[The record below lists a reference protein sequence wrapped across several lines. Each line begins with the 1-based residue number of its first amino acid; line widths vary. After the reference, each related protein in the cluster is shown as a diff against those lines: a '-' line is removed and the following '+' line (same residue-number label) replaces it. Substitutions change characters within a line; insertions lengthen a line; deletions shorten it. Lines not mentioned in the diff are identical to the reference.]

1 MFLEIKSDQTFHRC
15 EKIETLCAKSLVI
28 IIDSK
33 HLQINFVQI
42 FYFEK
47 ALQWEIR

>member
-1 MFLEIKSDQTFHRC
+1 MLFEIKSNQIFHRS

-33 HLQINFVQI
+33 HLQTNFVQI
-42 FYFEK
+42 FNFEK
-47 ALQWEIR
+47 AL